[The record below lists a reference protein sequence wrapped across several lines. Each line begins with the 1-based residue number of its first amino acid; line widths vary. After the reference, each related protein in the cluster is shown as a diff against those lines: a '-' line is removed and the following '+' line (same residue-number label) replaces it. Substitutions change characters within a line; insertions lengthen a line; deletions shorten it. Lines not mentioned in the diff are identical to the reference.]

1 MLLLGTPSELD
12 SIVTFN
18 VGSYRCASAMAELK
32 SALADS
38 AVDTTLAPELD
49 PAILPASEM
58 LSELSTS
65 TAVAAFVSVPT
76 GMAARLSKFGH
87 VHFLARSCT
96 LLIKCLNVVAGPA
109 V

>member
-18 VGSYRCASAMAELK
+18 VGSYRCTSAMAELK

-49 PAILPASEM
+49 PAELPASEM

-65 TAVAAFVSVPT
+65 TAVAAFALCLYPPVWPLVSRNL
-76 GMAARLSKFGH
+76 GMFISLPG
-87 VHFLARSCT
+87 
-96 LLIKCLNVVAGPA
+96 VAHS
-109 V
+109 

>member
-18 VGSYRCASAMAELK
+18 VGSYLCTSAMAELK

-38 AVDTTLAPELD
+38 AVDTTLAPKLD
-49 PAILPASEM
+49 PAILPTSEM

-65 TAVAAFVSVPT
+65 AA
-76 GMAARLSKFGH
+76 AAA
-87 VHFLARSCT
+87 LALCLYPPVWPLVFRNSSPCPELHT
-96 LLIKCLNVVAGPA
+96 LD
-109 V
+109 

>member
-1 MLLLGTPSELD
+1 MLLLGTPSEFD

-18 VGSYRCASAMAELK
+18 VGSYLCTSAMAELK
-32 SALADS
+32 SVLADS

-65 TAVAAFVSVPT
+65 TAA
-76 GMAARLSKFGH
+76 
-87 VHFLARSCT
+87 
-96 LLIKCLNVVAGPA
+96 
-109 V
+109 